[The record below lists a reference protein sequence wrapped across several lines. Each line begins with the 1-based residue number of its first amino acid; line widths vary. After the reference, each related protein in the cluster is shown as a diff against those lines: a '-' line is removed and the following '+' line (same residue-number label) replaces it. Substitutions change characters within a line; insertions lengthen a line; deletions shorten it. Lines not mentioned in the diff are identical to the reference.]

1 LSDVEVVRVR
11 ATGRDERR
19 PVRVAATI
27 QILRARMI
35 PNMQIALCVM
45 QFHGFVTKLSI
56 AGVRFVLV
64 WREASE
70 VSGFMKLQ

>member
-1 LSDVEVVRVR
+1 
-11 ATGRDERR
+11 
-19 PVRVAATI
+19 
-27 QILRARMI
+27 MI
-35 PNMQIALCVM
+35 PDMQIALCVM

-56 AGVRFVLV
+56 AGVMFVLM